1 MLFGLVWF
9 GLVCSEVVS
18 MECRLFAQLFICVFA
33 HLRIRVVAAL
43 TLVQPLPSSI
53 GSRRAN
59 QSSFLPF
66 FNMFDVDRA
75 NQLAGTRE
83 VVRWLA

>member
-1 MLFGLVWF
+1 
-9 GLVCSEVVS
+9 
-18 MECRLFAQLFICVFA
+18 MECRLFAQLFICVSA

-59 QSSFLPF
+59 QSSF